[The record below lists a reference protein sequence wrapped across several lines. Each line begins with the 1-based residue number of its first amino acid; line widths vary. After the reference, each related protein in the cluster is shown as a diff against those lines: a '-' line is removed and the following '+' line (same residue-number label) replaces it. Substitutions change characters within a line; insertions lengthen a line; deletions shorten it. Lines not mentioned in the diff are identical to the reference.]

1 MLYYMK
7 SLQNSQVHIKLREEK
22 LVRTEEEDKTSL
34 TTLTGREG
42 QRQEGEMAFKK
53 HRLYTCS
60 IIDPMIILELGLEV

>member
-7 SLQNSQVHIKLREEK
+7 SLPNSQVQIKSREEK
-22 LVRTEEEDKTSL
+22 LVRTKEDQTSL

-53 HRLYTCS
+53 HRLKKCS
-60 IIDPMIILELGLEV
+60 IIDPTIVLELGIEI